1 MICVVLCV
9 WSIDV
14 PTRFH
19 LSIPLLTEIDR
30 LGLVVNRFD
39 PIKMHRCTVQIMMAI
54 SVAIVASEPVVFMVG
69 EARQNRLVCAA
80 ILFPAILTGDSC
92 VDRVEILL

>member
-1 MICVVLCV
+1 VVLCV
-9 WSIDV
+9 WPLGV

-19 LSIPLLTEIDR
+19 VPTPLLTEIDR
-30 LGLVVNRFD
+30 CGLVGLGFC
-39 PIKMHRCTVQIMMAI
+39 PFKLQKPTVQIMMAI
-54 SVAIVASEPVVFMVG
+54 SVAIVARRPTVFMVG
-69 EARQNRLVCAA
+69 EARKNHLVCAA